1 MFHSVI
7 AYWSIIFLYVLSTP
21 QFWLTG
27 LLPGLAI
34 IAKSSTEEGKEPG
47 TAARF
52 LNRLA
57 IIGCIPIF
65 FWLYT
70 YWASGIVFTSAYLS
84 LKSSLLLYIACIF
97 VGVIGS
103 VASLRIFP
111 RLIEQI
117 KHKATAGS
125 SLERNKRTDVREI
138 GQFLPKAVD
147 FDPLQFMDDKKG
159 IFLGLDEQKK
169 PFYISMGA
177 GNNAPHI
184 EVIGTTGAG
193 KGVSFGVMASQFL
206 SKGEA
211 VFFCDPKNDE
221 WAPHVLYATAQR
233 LGVPFHFI
241 NLNAPN
247 GPQFN
252 MFHDCTKEE
261 AFELFIGAFSL
272 TEKGSSADFYGIAD
286 RRVASS
292 AAAALS
298 KGGTAATLYEE
309 QGEAFS
315 KEAEKFAGK
324 LRELAATPSINAA
337 AGGVDFGKIV
347 EGGGVVYIVG
357 SMRNDIIKTIQRML
371 LIRFIQLAERRDRM
385 AGPLRPV
392 CIILDEVKY
401 HISRPALEG
410 LGAAR
415 DKGVHLV
422 LAHQSLGDL
431 EDCPADIN
439 PKAVVDAVV
448 ENCRVKICYK
458 VQSPTTAKWLAEMS
472 GKVLVDDESRTV
484 QRNLALAE
492 TMHDKRSIRQAER
505 FYVDE
510 NMLQNLAPSTCI
522 IFGQGLPTAIT
533 IKPMKTQKSREA
545 IAIKEVAGGAIAQ
558 GADAL
563 ELDLPTKATQ
573 SLTIEPEPAEVYPEP
588 DFEPEALQ
596 EPPEPD
602 FEEPQ
607 PEQKPGLLDLD

>member
-1 MFHSVI
+1 MFYVVI
-7 AYWSIIFLYVLSTP
+7 SYWAIFALYLLSIPNIYLA
-21 QFWLTG
+21 G

-34 IAKSSTEEGKEPG
+34 IASNNTEEGKEPG
-47 TAARF
+47 VMARALYRLSVLGFIPLFCWVFSFAVSAVLLTESHLVRKSYLTLYLVCIGLSAA
-52 LNRLA
+52 
-57 IIGCIPIF
+57 
-65 FWLYT
+65 
-70 YWASGIVFTSAYLS
+70 
-84 LKSSLLLYIACIF
+84 
-97 VGVIGS
+97 GS
-103 VASLRIFP
+103 VAALRFFP
-111 RLIEQI
+111 RVLEQL

-125 SLERNKRTDVREI
+125 ALERNKRTDVREI

-147 FDPLQFMDDKKG
+147 FDPLQFMDEKQG

-169 PFYISMGA
+169 PVYISMGGA
-177 GNNAPHI
+177 NNAPHVQ
-184 EVIGTTGAG
+184 VIGTTGAG

-206 SKGEA
+206 ARGEA

-252 MFHDCTKEE
+252 MFEGCTKEE

-286 RRVASS
+286 RRVAAS
-292 AAAALS
+292 AAAALA
-298 KGGTAATLYEE
+298 KGGTAASLYDD
-309 QGEAFS
+309 QGEVFG

-324 LRELAATPSINAA
+324 LRELAATPSINAS
-337 AGGVDFGKIV
+337 AGGVDFAKIV
-347 EGGGVVYIVG
+347 EGGGIVYIVG
-357 SMRNDIIKTIQRML
+357 SMRNDIIKTVQRML

-448 ENCRVKICYK
+448 ENCRIKICYK

-484 QRNLALAE
+484 QKNLALAE
-492 TMHDKRSIRQAER
+492 TMQDKRSVRQAER
-505 FYVDE
+505 FYIDE

-522 IFGQGLPTAIT
+522 MYGQGLPKALT
-533 IKPMKTQKSREA
+533 IKPMKTQKQREA
-545 IAIKEVAGGAIAQ
+545 VTVKEVSGGAIAQ

-563 ELDLPTKATQ
+563 ALDAPEAPQ
-573 SLTIEPEPAEVYPEP
+573 SLPVAPEVIETYPEP
-588 DFEPEALQ
+588 T
-596 EPPEPD
+596 PD
-602 FEEPQ
+602 FEELTPDYDDPVEQPQ
-607 PEQKPGLLDLD
+607 RGPLDLD

>member
-1 MFHSVI
+1 MNNS
-7 AYWSIIFLYVLSTP
+7 ANE
-21 QFWLTG
+21 Q
-27 LLPGLAI
+27 
-34 IAKSSTEEGKEPG
+34 EPG
-47 TAARF
+47 VLARN
-52 LNRLA
+52 LYYLA
-57 IIGCIPIF
+57 IIGCIPLF
-65 FWLYT
+65 CWLFS
-70 YWASGIVFTSAYLS
+70 WAVTAVLFKGSYLVRKEY
-84 LKSSLLLYIACIF
+84 LVYYALC
-97 VGVIGS
+97 VGAGVAGS
-103 VASLRIFP
+103 VFALRFFP
-111 RLIEQI
+111 RVFEKL

-125 SLERNKRTDVREI
+125 ELERNKRTDVREI

-147 FDPLQFMDDKKG
+147 FDPLEYIDAKKG
-159 IFLGLDEQKK
+159 VFLGLDEQKK
-169 PFYISMGA
+169 PVYVGMGA

-184 EVIGTTGAG
+184 QVIGTTGAG

-206 SKGEA
+206 ARGEA

-221 WAPHVLYATAQR
+221 WAPHVLFAAAQR

-252 MFHDCTKEE
+252 MFEGCTKEE

-286 RRVASS
+286 RRVASA
-292 AAAALS
+292 AAAALA
-298 KGGTAATLYEE
+298 KGGTAASLYNEH
-309 QGEAFS
+309 GEAFA

-324 LRELAATPSINAA
+324 LRELAATPSINAS

-347 EGGGVVYIVG
+347 EGGGIIYLVG
-357 SMRNDIIKTIQRML
+357 SMRNDIVKTIQRML

-392 CIILDEVKY
+392 CIVLDEVKY

-448 ENCRVKICYK
+448 ENCRIKVCYR

-472 GKVLVDDESRTV
+472 GKILVDDESRTIV
-484 QRNLALAE
+484 KNLALAE
-492 TMHDKRSIRQAER
+492 TMDDKRSVRQAER
-505 FYVDE
+505 FYIDE

-522 IFGQGLPTAIT
+522 VFGQGLPKALT
-533 IKPMKTQKSREA
+533 IKPLKTQKQREA
-545 IAIKEVAGGAIAQ
+545 ITIKEVAGGAIAQ

-563 ELDLPTKATQ
+563 ALDAPEATQ
-573 SLTIEPEPAEVYPEP
+573 SLQIEPDGPEVYAGSDYEVPEP
-588 DFEPEALQ
+588 PAQ
-596 EPPEPD
+596 
-602 FEEPQ
+602 PQ
-607 PEQKPGLLDLD
+607 RGALDLD